1 MREAPEKPVFGPE
14 TPKPKLDPRDPPEVK
29 VWRSIAKATSWRTVG
44 TIDTLI
50 LSYFL
55 ITYLG
60 PIFGLQASEGEA
72 LKAASYIAIT
82 EIATKM
88 ILYFVH
94 ERIWAKLAWGITV
107 VDEARS
113 ESYARTST
121 KTTTWRVI
129 ASMDTMLLGWIFT
142 GNIATAISI
151 GSLEVV
157 TKLILYFFHE
167 RVWSKL
173 SFGLIH
179 RSYTNLH

>member
-29 VWRSIAKATSWRTVG
+29 VWRSIAKAASWRTVG

-50 LSYFL
+50 LSYLL

-173 SFGLIH
+173 SFGLIQ
-179 RSYTNLH
+179 RS

>member
-14 TPKPKLDPRDPPEVK
+14 TPKLDPSNPPEVK
-29 VWRSIAKATSWRTVG
+29 VWRSIAKAVSWRTVG

-50 LSYFL
+50 LSYLL

-60 PIFGLQASEGEA
+60 PIVGLQASEGDA

-82 EIATKM
+82 EVATKM

-94 ERIWAKLAWGITV
+94 ERIWAKLKWGVTV
-107 VDEARS
+107 IGGTRS

-129 ASMDTMLLGWIFT
+129 ASADTMLLGWIYT

-167 RVWSKL
+167 RAWSKL
-173 SFGLIH
+173 SFGLVQ
-179 RSYTNLH
+179 RR